1 MNKKKRPLKN
11 DIIEIKGARVH
22 NLKNLSVNISRNQFV
37 VVTGVSGSGKSSL
50 AFDTLYA
57 EGQRRYVESL
67 SSYARQFLGRIDK
80 PEVDYIYGI
89 PPAIAIEQKVNIQNN
104 RSTVGTSTEVYDFLR
119 ILFARLGKTYSP
131 TSGEEVKCSNVED
144 VVNFIVSYPEG
155 TKMML
160 LAAKKVREG
169 RTLLEELDSLR
180 QQGFSRVKINNE
192 LISLSSL
199 DDQSPFMEDSF
210 EIVVDR
216 LAVSHDDESR
226 YRYADSVQTTFF
238 EGDGD
243 CEIIVIKSRT
253 AEEQFSFSNRFE
265 RDGIKFDVPS
275 PEMFT
280 FNSPT
285 GACEVCEG
293 YGKVLG
299 IDPDL
304 VIPNKSLSVFE
315 DAVACWR
322 GEKMSEW
329 KNQLLLNAHK
339 FDFPVHRP
347 FIDLTDD
354 QKKLL
359 WSGNKH
365 FNGIDDFFRMVEDQ
379 IYKVQYRVMLSR
391 YRGKTTCPSCK
402 GFRLKIESAY
412 VKVGGLSIQEFLD
425 KPVYELIPMF
435 KEIIFNEYEVKV
447 AKRVMEEISKR
458 LELIDKVGLGYLTL
472 NRLSSTLS
480 GGESQRLNL
489 VTSLGSSLVGSLYI
503 LDEPSIGLHSKDTEK
518 LIAVLTELRDLGNT
532 VLVVEHDED
541 IMRAADQII
550 DIGPRAGMH
559 GGEVVFQGDMT
570 QLLETGNTLT
580 SKYLS
585 GDMKLEVPTSRR
597 SVRNFITVHG
607 ANENNLQH
615 VTAKFP
621 LNMLTVVTGVSGSG
635 KSTLVKNTLWPFLA
649 KHLGGYGNPTGAHD
663 FVDGDLSAVQAVE
676 FVDQNPIGKSSRSN
690 AVTYLKIYDDIRALF
705 ASQKQAKVMGMKA
718 NFFSFNSE
726 GGRCE
731 QCNGEGV
738 TTVQMQFMADVRLN
752 CDLCNGKRFKPEVL
766 DVKYRKKSIY
776 DILCLT
782 VNQAVELFSE
792 VDSRYEKAIVK
803 KLRTLQDV
811 GLGYIQLGQ
820 SSSTLSGGESQRVK
834 LASFLAKEK
843 SVPTVFIFDEPTT
856 GLHFDD
862 IALLMKSLQ
871 SLIERGHTVII
882 IEHNLDVIKTADWI
896 IDLGPGGGNR
906 GGNII
911 FEGTPEELVLCHESI
926 TAPYLKEKL

>member
-1 MNKKKRPLKN
+1 MRKRKSIGN
-11 DIIEIKGARVH
+11 IEIKGARVH
-22 NLKNLSVNISRNQFV
+22 NLKNISVDIPRNQFV

-119 ILFARLGKTYSP
+119 ILFARLGRTYSP
-131 TSGEEVKCSNVED
+131 ISGEEVKCSSVED
-144 VVNFIVSYPEG
+144 VVNFIVSFPEK

-160 LAAKKVREG
+160 LAPKKLIEG
-169 RTLLEELDSLR
+169 REFGEEMSSLR
-180 QQGFSRVKINNE
+180 QQGFSRIRVDEK
-192 LISLSSL
+192 LVSLSSL
-199 DDQSPFMEDSF
+199 EEDATIDGDRYD
-210 EIVVDR
+210 IVVDR
-216 LAVSHDDESR
+216 LSVSHDDESR
-226 YRYADSVQTTFF
+226 YRYADSVQTTFY
-238 EGDGD
+238 EGEGE
-243 CEIIVIKSRT
+243 CQVIVFDPSGSQ
-253 AEEQFSFSNRFE
+253 EQFFFSNRFE
-265 RDGIKFDVPS
+265 RDGMIFEVPS

-285 GACEVCEG
+285 GACEMCEG

-304 VIPNKSLSVFE
+304 VIPNKSLSVYE

-339 FDFPVHRP
+339 FDFPVHAP
-347 FIDLTDD
+347 YVDLTEE
-354 QKKLL
+354 QKRLL
-359 WSGNKH
+359 WTGNQH
-365 FNGIDDFFRMVEDQ
+365 FEGIDAFFKMVEEQ
-379 IYKVQYRVMLSR
+379 VYKVQYRVMLSR
-391 YRGKTTCPSCK
+391 YRGKTTCPSCN
-402 GFRLKIESAY
+402 GFRLKANSRY
-412 VKVGGLSIQEFLD
+412 VQIGGHSIQEFLD
-425 KPVYELIPMF
+425 KPVYELVPHFAKIKF
-435 KEIIFNEYEVKV
+435 DEYEVKV
-447 AKRVMEEISKR
+447 AKRVIGEIAKR

-503 LDEPSIGLHSKDTEK
+503 LDEPSIGLHSKDTER
-518 LIAVLTELRDLGNT
+518 LVSVLNELRDLGNT

-541 IMRAADQII
+541 IMKAADQII

-559 GGEVVFQGDMT
+559 GGEVVFQGNMD
-570 QLLETGNTLT
+570 QLLAEGNTLT
-580 SKYLS
+580 SQYLS
-585 GDMKLEVPTSRR
+585 GVKKLDVPQSRR
-597 SVRNFITVHG
+597 PVRNYITVHG
-607 ANENNLQH
+607 ANENNLNH

-649 KHLGGYGNPTGAHD
+649 KYLGGYGNPTGAHD
-663 FVDGDLSAVQAVE
+663 YVDGDLSTIHAVE

-738 TTVQMQFMADVRLN
+738 TTVEMQFMADVRLK
-752 CDLCNGKRFKPEVL
+752 CDLCDGKRFKPEVL
-766 DVKYRKKSIY
+766 EVKYRKKSIY
-776 DILCLT
+776 DVLTLT
-782 VNQAVELFSE
+782 VNQAVAFFSE
-792 VDSRYEKAIVK
+792 KIDRYEKSIVK
-803 KLRTLQDV
+803 KLKTLQDV

-843 SVPTVFIFDEPTT
+843 TVPTMFIFDEPTT

-896 IDLGPGGGNR
+896 IDLGPGGGKR

-911 FEGTPEELVLCHESI
+911 FEGTPEALIQCADSV
-926 TAPYLKEKL
+926 TAPYLKDKLL